1 MVQKKNILSLD
12 SQKDTIQ
19 DWSVDSIL
27 DFIIDRFEGRGFV
40 DHPDDRGGPT
50 RFGITKSALSRYRD
64 RAVRTEEIHGLK
76 RREAKLIYEIN
87 YVTPVR
93 GEDISHGPLRLAMI
107 DWSINS
113 GPSRAARAMQEIVGV
128 SVDGIIGPVT
138 MGEMQKHEPQQ
149 LFLHLMA
156 ARIVFV
162 AGLVS
167 RDHTQAAFILGWGR
181 RLGTML
187 ELAG

>member
-19 DWSVDSIL
+19 DWSVDGIL
-27 DFIIDRFEGRGFV
+27 DLIIDRFEGSGFV
-40 DHPDDRGGPT
+40 NHPDDHGGPT
-50 RFGITKSALSRYRD
+50 RFGITKLALSRYRD
-64 RAVRTEEIHGLK
+64 EAVRTEDIRNLR
-76 RREAKLIYEIN
+76 RREAKSIYSMN

-93 GEDISHGPLRLAMI
+93 GADISHGPLRLAMI

-113 GPSRAARAMQEIVGV
+113 GPA
-128 SVDGIIGPVT
+128 PVT

>member
-19 DWSVDSIL
+19 DWSVDGIL
-27 DFIIDRFEGRGFV
+27 DLIIDRFEGSGFV
-40 DHPDDRGGPT
+40 NHPDDHGGPT
-50 RFGITKSALSRYRD
+50 RFGITKLALSRYRD
-64 RAVRTEEIHGLK
+64 EAVRTEDIRNLR
-76 RREAKLIYEIN
+76 RREAKSIYSMN

-93 GEDISHGPLRLAMI
+93 GADISHGPLRLAMI